1 MSYTTNVAVTA
12 LNIMDGIA
20 LHEKWDELQAVWE
33 REGGFLEFCIWIT
46 EIAEESERQLVE
58 P

>member
-33 REGGFLEFCIWIT
+33 REGGFLEFCI
-46 EIAEESERQLVE
+46 
-58 P
+58 